1 MNKHTP
7 GPWQTL
13 AEECD
18 RPYIRVRGTQVG
30 GRYKIANVL
39 TPVYE
44 GVHSKEADETRAN
57 ASLIAA
63 SPDLLQ
69 ALDNL
74 RRAAYWIVEGGE
86 FAHWVNDKL
95 MPLAAAKELDELAE
109 MVRAAQATIA
119 KVKGE
124 QT

>member
-1 MNKHTP
+1 MSKHTP

-18 RPYIRVRGTQVG
+18 RPYIRVRGTQFG

-63 SPDLLQ
+63 APDLLE
-69 ALDNL
+69 ALRYVLDCID
-74 RRAAYWIVEGGE
+74 RDDTSDMQPARAA
-86 FAHWVNDKL
+86 
-95 MPLAAAKELDELAE
+95 
-109 MVRAAQATIA
+109 IA
-119 KVKGE
+119 KATSG
-124 QT
+124 